1 MDYKF
6 VELLSCD
13 FLMSTEEDV
22 RRSIAYRF
30 NLVKSKLA
38 MTQARIQDISSVLK
52 VKNPSLLAQI

>member
-22 RRSIAYRF
+22 RKSIGYRF
-30 NLVKSKLA
+30 SLVKSKLA